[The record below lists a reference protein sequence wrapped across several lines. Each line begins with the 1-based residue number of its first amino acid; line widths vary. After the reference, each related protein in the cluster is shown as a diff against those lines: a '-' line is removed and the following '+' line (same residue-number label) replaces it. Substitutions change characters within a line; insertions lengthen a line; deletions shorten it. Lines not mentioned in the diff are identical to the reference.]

1 MILDIQNTINYQK
14 SKGPGEEEKI
24 LIIADD
30 LPGLAAKPDSMIY
43 SSSSY
48 LRHLNCSIIYISQ
61 IYKGKVGGLSPTV
74 RNNLDAMVMF
84 RCPSSQQIKSFT
96 EDLSGTF
103 STKENVNN
111 MLEYATKEPFQ
122 FAYFNYRDLEVWK
135 NHTDKLWSKYTPDGK
150 YSPDFQIPNDIPKK
164 WKNDTGNSWLS
175 RAKVVRACTG
185 ELNCQFIKCYKIN
198 QWASRSI
205 ELEREPPKFSPS
217 SPTNSEF
224 STLDDYST
232 CEETEGESDE

>member
-1 MILDIQNTINYQK
+1 MLKTQK
-14 SKGPGEEEKI
+14 IKLKKRDSPKWRFDVTSMTTGEVIWTYNAFKI
-24 LIIADD
+24 D
-30 LPGLAAKPDSMIY
+30 
-43 SSSSY
+43 
-48 LRHLNCSIIYISQ
+48 
-61 IYKGKVGGLSPTV
+61 
-74 RNNLDAMVMF
+74 
-84 RCPSSQQIKSFT
+84 
-96 EDLSGTF
+96 
-103 STKENVNN
+103 
-111 MLEYATKEPFQ
+111 
-122 FAYFNYRDLEVWK
+122 
-135 NHTDKLWSKYTPDGK
+135 
-150 YSPDFQIPNDIPKK
+150 DIPKK